1 MAQVNLNINE
11 LKSFLNHIITTNRS
25 LQEKGNRPVS
35 VEVVGDSGIGKTS
48 TILQVAEEL
57 NLDLVKVNLAQIEEL
72 GDLVG
77 FSTKEYQ
84 MYKEVSSPKPATI
97 DYKSSSIDQI
107 AEAETTTKKVG
118 QWVDTEAVKHLLD
131 KGWQL
136 SGKKRTTYCPPEW
149 IADKKAGGIL
159 LLDDWNRADGRFI
172 QAIMELIDRQ
182 TYYSWKL
189 PKDWHI
195 ILTSNPDNGDYMVNS
210 VDDAQRTRYITANL
224 EFDVDVW
231 ARWAEEDGI
240 DSRCINF
247 LLRYP
252 EMVTKQ
258 TNARSIT
265 TFFNAISSFENFS
278 TNLPMIQMIGEGS
291 VGEDF
296 ASTFTTF
303 INNRLDLLP
312 SPKELMHIS
321 DEKEAL
327 KKLAAAVTPDDE
339 FQTAISALMA
349 TRIANYSIVYS
360 QENTVNDKIL
370 ARITKLVLSDNFSMD
385 TRYMMIRS
393 IINGNKQKFQK
404 LAMNPEILKYTL
416 E

>member
-1 MAQVNLNINE
+1 MAQVNLNIDE
-11 LKSFLNHIITTNRS
+11 LKGFLTHIISTNRM
-25 LQEKGNRPVS
+25 LQEKNNKPVS

-84 MYKEVSSPKPATI
+84 MFREVPAKQAEAINYKA
-97 DYKSSSIDQI
+97 SSIDKI
-107 AEAETTTKKVG
+107 AKAETSTKKVG

-136 SGKKRTTYCPPEW
+136 TGKKRTTYCPPEW

-195 ILTSNPDNGDYMVNS
+195 VLTSNPDNGDYMVNS

-224 EFDVDVW
+224 EFDVDCW
-231 ARWAEEDGI
+231 AIWAEKEGI

-265 TFFNAISSFENFS
+265 TFFNAISSFDSFS
-278 TNLPMIQMIGEGS
+278 KNLPMVQMIGEGS
-291 VGEDF
+291 VGEAF

-303 INNRLDLLP
+303 INNKMDLLP
-312 SPKELMHIS
+312 SPQEIMHTS
-321 DEKEAL
+321 DDKEAL
-327 KKLAAAVTPDDE
+327 RKLKSAIYTDDE
-339 FQTAISALMA
+339 LQVSISSLLA
-349 TRIANYSIVYS
+349 TRLANYSIVHS
-360 QENTVNDKIL
+360 QSNTINDKFVTRLSEVI
-370 ARITKLVLSDNFSMD
+370 LSDNFTMD
-385 TRYMMIRS
+385 NRYMMVRS
-393 IINGNKQKFQK
+393 IVTGNKQKFQK
-404 LAMNPEILKYTL
+404 LLMNPEIIKFTL